1 MLDRSIMD
9 KSAMSNITFDVST
22 LVRANAIDIHA
33 PVMPPEPVRTQTAVA
48 FSGEVFPYALII
60 IACVILILGIAGII
74 YICVSWSK

>member
-1 MLDRSIMD
+1 
-9 KSAMSNITFDVST
+9 MSNITFDVST

-33 PVMPPEPVRTQTAVA
+33 PVMPPEPPVRTHTAVA